1 MKLGTNTIQTTKPH
15 SNLDAFYGPYNSVEE
30 VYAKLKSDYRML
42 GLTVGILE
50 QGGIVEYWWK
60 KGITNEDLEPKLIG
74 TGLDDIDFTVKSYPN
89 NSVEITYYPLGSSI
103 FSQNSVNLYRNNTL
117 LVSANFNQDGQTFRF
132 ENVQPGQYT
141 YKIQITDIFGQS
153 MTKDTVVTV
162 GVLKITTENLQNI
175 TGLQK
180 ITSSTIVE
188 KQFKVNIQIL
198 NSDWQDAE
206 FGIFAD
212 ETKISSLQFTNDSN
226 YKRITVNITPELAQQ
241 MDGHTVYVKS
251 KLNGDEYKYELF
263 KVLGSDVLFVDVNGT
278 LPKFYHNTIVPLR
291 LKFTSGA
298 NSFYI
303 QSDENSDF
311 SFNSQTITF
320 NQLGVANI
328 SIYVTPNLVKPN
340 SQIVFLYGDNKTVS
354 LELGEIL
361 EEPTSERYIS
371 WDQNFPTNSNTS
383 SCYIDFTGIII
394 PNREENPETIN
405 NSNVIIRFNNRM
417 YITNDVIHVN
427 DIEIA
432 TPLNEKIYVGLGFGL
447 QDINPNRP
455 IIQGEDASSGYYTYD
470 CICINGTIVKISS
483 LERQNIQLTWGSQIP
498 SSKYLDIQKKGN
510 KLCQGYW
517 QGNPSLNLF
526 NNQNVPLCEINYL
539 EDGFGEDE
547 NNKVIPTL
555 YLEVIDSPEPDS
567 YTVWKSGFHNVSF
580 GTVFDGAD
588 KYGNSIPADSQF
600 KLVKIDEPLKKKCQK
615 YYGVVC
621 HYYYTNTNNEL
632 PNNISEIQN
641 NPDWSD
647 GIVTVYTQGTS
658 TLRYSIPNF
667 KFYFKQDFTLKYG
680 DNESINEKILTAKAD
695 YMESSH
701 LNNTPT
707 AMLYNKIVKSDIIN
721 DKSPSASLNN
731 SNYND
736 AIVGSPVKLMI
747 KDRNSNVYNNFGSFM
762 LNTDKT
768 SDTLG
773 FKLNNSLENENDIT
787 CISYEGTS
795 NDEGSGQ
802 ASRYIITN
810 SVKNSFDSIYDLITT
825 NGEDGSW
832 YCDKVNN
839 KKGYAII
846 KYTVDSNLN
855 KTFVNQEKSNTYEH
869 IVTVLNY
876 LSDGLEYRYPDS
888 TIIEEKDPEE
898 GSNVYSYTIM
908 PYEHF
913 VQLFTMFYKI
923 ANIDT
928 LNTDIGEIFN
938 LEYCYLYIIFMI
950 VFGQTDNLGKNC
962 MFDCW
967 KENGTWGKW
976 FPRPYD
982 LDSQCG
988 INNNGQEIIPPFVQ
1002 ISRNWVPDESLKNS
1016 NIFDDSNK
1024 FVYKYMPQ
1032 AKIFGYSSATS
1043 KLWETIF
1050 IQYQDNI
1057 NSMYS
1062 DLRANYF
1069 NYDNLENHFKD
1080 IIIDKISIH
1089 QYNIDFLNKYLGS
1102 VQQQYMLGNR
1112 WTNFRDWLKMRLAFC
1127 DGFFQY
1133 KKVTYQISGQQNF
1146 NVKYIFPAYAIV
1158 NYGAKKR
1165 YFFGEDID
1173 KDYSE
1178 NPQGDPIIIGGTA
1191 ATQPDIF
1198 LSDSLV
1204 LSTSLY
1210 DNSDYTTSFNDVFA
1224 FQNLQTL
1231 TLGGAISPDLT
1242 KCKLLST
1249 LIITSDCSIRDFII
1263 PSNVQILNCSA
1274 PINSISIDENSQ
1286 LTTIILKNANL
1297 GENENLNLTNCSKLQ
1312 NLILDSCTI
1321 KGQVML
1327 GSGKYNFSSNNCTF
1341 NTITLDRDS
1350 EIDDLDLSNQKIFN
1364 LNLSGKLK
1372 RLDLFNT
1379 QFTNNTVEY
1388 KDLDLTNVSGISIL
1402 NLIGCNIN
1410 RVKIGNNTFKTKTG
1424 EDVETGED
1432 IYSENTLK
1440 LGLQDSNISIFGKT
1454 DQNDQFV
1461 YDGFDLTVLPENV
1474 TSILNY
1480 NNSSSDPISSIYS
1493 LSYDKDNK
1501 TYSGRSTSTSSN
1513 TSMNQNYVSLGK
1525 LSNLIKVKVKS
1536 EIYGTALFAQCNNL
1550 TTVEYIKAK
1559 SNDPDKAKIYS
1570 DWVFYGCNKLSTI
1583 TNIQIGKFMKA
1594 FIGTTLPYS
1603 TVESLIYKDSNFGN
1617 FNYFY
1622 AQTNPGDSYIN
1633 ITINP
1638 NKYPQITSF
1647 VGMFMQGSYNMFRKT
1662 KGKKF
1667 NIQMSNPF
1675 IVTTECKSID
1685 TIFDNCGTIQIPDN
1699 FIVKPDN
1706 TSAFD
1711 QINSAGRTFYGCT
1724 LNNAISILNNLT
1736 ELTSAQG
1743 MFCNAKI
1750 NDNISGN
1757 HLELNNTKLTNLGG
1771 MFYGAKFIYPVE
1783 IDSFIKNLV
1792 GSTITL
1798 DTCFYNCTAYIS
1810 QDFII
1815 NENTN
1820 TVTING
1826 FLTDSSGN
1834 IIKDSGGNI
1843 IPTAIVYNNKFR
1855 LKEGGNSSNRV
1866 IIPTTYSTSYSS
1878 YGPFMNRKTTST
1890 SITLNPS
1897 TNKNLAY
1904 YLKGVSRND
1913 SSTLDVEITNPNSIN
1928 GICWDASNVNVTFST
1943 NTSCSAE
1950 SAFQHCMFDNTQ
1962 IANQDSIS
1970 LDNITNASKMFAG
1983 SNITKIT
1990 FVLPSTITNVIS
2002 MFNQCKRLQS
2012 GLPSGF
2018 FSNNQNIID
2027 VSKMFYQTRIVV
2039 KYEGDTERSDNIEL
2053 PDQVTKANAT
2063 FAAVSTTPTTD
2074 NSTLVYPI
2082 KISNGSLIEMKG
2094 IFASSE
2100 INNIIIDNIA
2110 NNSDMSYAFA
2120 NKISVPSTINLSTLL
2135 NKVRT
2140 ATGMFYNES
2149 TNSNNY
2155 SKYTIPNNVI
2165 SDGFFYNWSGWTGPD
2180 ITIPAIYKKDRFN
2193 EVGNTASYSTT
2204 YIND

>member
-30 VYAKLKSDYRML
+30 VYTKLKSDYRML
-42 GLTVGILE
+42 GLTIGILE
-50 QGGIVEYWWK
+50 QGGVTEYWWK
-60 KGITNEDLEPKLIG
+60 KGIRDEDLEPKLIG
-74 TGLDDIDFTVKSYPN
+74 TGLDDIEFTVRSYPD

-132 ENVQPGQYT
+132 ENVQPGEYT

-153 MTKDTVVTV
+153 MSKETTITV
-162 GVLKITTENLQNI
+162 GVLKITTENLQSI

-212 ETKISSLQFTNDSN
+212 ETKINSLQFTDDNN
-226 YKRITVNITPELAQQ
+226 YKRITINITPELAQQ
-241 MDGHTVYVKS
+241 MDGHVIYVKS
-251 KLNGDEYKYELF
+251 RLNEDRYEYELF
-263 KVLGSDVLFVDVNGT
+263 KVLGSDVLFVDINGT
-278 LPKFYHNTIVPLR
+278 LPKFYYNNTVPLK

-303 QSDENSDF
+303 QSDESSDF
-311 SFNSQTITF
+311 LFNSQTITF

-328 SIYVTPNLVKPN
+328 SIYVKPNSVKSN

-354 LELGEIL
+354 LQLGEIL
-361 EEPTSERYIS
+361 EEPVSDRYMS
-371 WDQNFPTNSNTS
+371 WDQNIPTNSNTS
-383 SCYIDFTGIII
+383 SCYIDFTGVII
-394 PNREENPETIN
+394 PNREESPEETIN
-405 NSNVIIRFNNRM
+405 GSNVIIRFNNKM

-427 DIEIA
+427 NIEVA
-432 TPLNEKIYVGLGFGL
+432 TPLNEKVYIGLGFGL

-455 IIQGEDASSGYYTYD
+455 IEQGENASSGYYTYD

-483 LERQNIQLTWGSQIP
+483 LERQNTQLTWSSKKP
-498 SSKYLDIQKKGN
+498 SSKYLDVQKKGE

-517 QGNPSLNLF
+517 QGNPLNLF
-526 NNQNVPLCEINYL
+526 DSQNIPLCETNYL

-547 NNKVIPTL
+547 NNKIIPTL
-555 YLEVIDSPEPDS
+555 YLEVINSPEPDS

-580 GTVFDGAD
+580 GTVFDGAT
-588 KYGNSIPADSQF
+588 KYGNSIPPDSQF
-600 KLVKIDEPLKKKCQK
+600 KLVKIDEPLKKTCQK

-632 PNNISEIQN
+632 PSNIAEIQG

-667 KFYFKQDFTLKYG
+667 KFYFKQDFTLEYG
-680 DNESINEKILTAKAD
+680 DNEFINEKILTAKAD

-707 AMLYNKIVKSDIIN
+707 AMLYNKIVKSNIID

-736 AIVGSPVKLMI
+736 AIVGSPIRLII
-747 KDRNSNVYNNFGSFM
+747 KDRDSNTWNNFGSFM

-773 FKLNNSLENENDIT
+773 FKLNNSLENENDVT

-795 NDEGSGQ
+795 NEVSGQ

-810 SVKNSFDSIYDLITT
+810 SVKNSFDTIYNLIVA
-825 NGEDGSW
+825 NEGDGSW
-832 YCDKVNN
+832 YCDEVNN
-839 KKGYAII
+839 KKGYSII
-846 KYTVDSNLN
+846 KYTVDGSLN
-855 KTFVNQEKSNTYEH
+855 KTFVNQEKANIYEH
-869 IVTVLNY
+869 IITVLNY
-876 LSDGLEYRYPDS
+876 LSEGLEYRYPDS
-888 TIIEEKDPEE
+888 PIIEEKDPEE
-898 GSNVYSYTIM
+898 GSNEYSYTIM
-908 PYEHF
+908 LYEHF
-913 VQLFTMFYKI
+913 VQLFSMFYKI

-928 LNTDIGEIFN
+928 LNTDIGELFN

-967 KENGTWGKW
+967 KEGETWGKW

-1002 ISRNWVPDESLKNS
+1002 ISRNWIPDESLRNNS
-1016 NIFDDSNK
+1016 IFDDSNK
-1024 FVYKYMPQ
+1024 FIYKYMPQ

-1050 IQYQDNI
+1050 IQHQDDI

-1062 DLRANYF
+1062 DLRKNYF
-1069 NYDNLENHFKD
+1069 DYNNLENHFKD
-1080 IIIDKISIH
+1080 IVIDKISIH

-1112 WTNFRDWLKMRLAFC
+1112 WTNFKDWLKMRLAFC

-1133 KKVTYQISGQQNF
+1133 KRATYQISGQQNF

-1158 NYGAKKR
+1158 NYGDKKR
-1165 YFFGEDID
+1165 YFFGENID

-1191 ATQPDIF
+1191 ATQPDVF

-1210 DNSDYTTSFNDVFA
+1210 DNSDYTTSFNDDFA
-1224 FQNLQTL
+1224 FENLQTL

-1249 LIITSDCSIRDFII
+1249 LIITSDCSIKNFVI
-1263 PSNVQILNCSA
+1263 PSNVQVLNCSA
-1274 PINSISIDENSQ
+1274 SINSISIDENSQ
-1286 LTTIILKNANL
+1286 LTTIILRNANL
-1297 GENENLNLTNCSKLQ
+1297 SQNENLDLTNCSKLQ

-1321 KGQVML
+1321 NGEVIL

-1341 NTITLDRDS
+1341 NTITLDSDS
-1350 EIDDLDLSNQKIFN
+1350 EIEDLDLSGQKIYN

-1372 RLDLFNT
+1372 RLDLFKT
-1379 QFTNNTVEY
+1379 EFTNNTVQY

-1402 NLIGCNIN
+1402 NLIRCNID
-1410 RVKIGNNTFKTKTG
+1410 RVKIGNNTFKT
-1424 EDVETGED
+1424 ETE
-1432 IYSENTLK
+1432 ENVYTENNLK
-1440 LGLQDSNISIFGKT
+1440 LGLQDSYISIFGKT
-1454 DQNDQFV
+1454 DQHDEFIYN
-1461 YDGFDLTVLPENV
+1461 GIDLTVLPETV

-1480 NNSSSDPISSIYS
+1480 NGDTSTGNAISSIYS
-1493 LSYDKDNK
+1493 LSYNKTNK
-1501 TYSGRSTSTSSN
+1501 TYTGRSTATSSSK
-1513 TSMNQNYVSLGK
+1513 SMEQDSMSIGK
-1525 LSNLIKVKVKS
+1525 LPNVTRIKVKPI
-1536 EIYGTALFAQCNNL
+1536 IYGTALFAQCDNL
-1550 TTVEYIKAK
+1550 TTVEYIKGNNLNSPNEAK
-1559 SNDPDKAKIYS
+1559 LYSNWI
-1570 DWVFYGCNKLSTI
+1570 FYACKKLSSI
-1583 TNIQIGKFMKA
+1583 TNIKIGKFTRA
-1594 FIGTTLPYS
+1594 FIGTTLSY
-1603 TVESLIYKDSNFGN
+1603 TYVENLIDNESSDGN
-1617 FNYFY
+1617 FSYFY
-1622 AQTNPGDSYIN
+1622 AQVKPSNTN

-1638 NKYPQITSF
+1638 QKYPLITSLL
-1647 VGMFMQGSYNMFRKT
+1647 GMFLQGNYSNFIERKGNKLNISMSSPLVVSDNCTSISY
-1662 KGKKF
+1662 
-1667 NIQMSNPF
+1667 
-1675 IVTTECKSID
+1675 
-1685 TIFDNCGTIQIPDN
+1685 IFDSCGTINIPN
-1699 FIVKPDN
+1699 KFIVKSSGN
-1706 TSAFD
+1706 NVSALD
-1711 QINSAGRTFYGCT
+1711 QIEFASRSFRECT
-1724 LNNAISILNNLT
+1724 LSNAISILGELTNLT
-1736 ELTSAQG
+1736 GAQG
-1743 MFCNAKI
+1743 MFSSAKI
-1750 NDNISGN
+1750 QDNITN
-1757 HLELNNTKLTNLGG
+1757 LELTNEQLTNLGG
-1771 MFYGAKFIYPVE
+1771 MFHSATFNRDVE
-1783 IDSFIKNLV
+1783 IDDFIKNLV

-1798 DTCFYNCTAYIS
+1798 DTCFYNCNAYIREE
-1810 QDFII
+1810 FTI
-1815 NENTN
+1815 NSNTE

-1826 FLTDSSGN
+1826 FLTNSDSNNSFP
-1834 IIKDSGGNI
+1834 
-1843 IPTAIVYNNKFR
+1843 PTAIVYNSKFR
-1855 LKEGGNSSNRV
+1855 LKEGGNSDNRI
-1866 IIPTTYSTSYSS
+1866 IIPTTYSTNYSS
-1878 YGPFMNRKTTST
+1878 YGPFMNRKTTSD
-1890 SITLNPS
+1890 SIILNPG

-1904 YLKGVSRND
+1904 YLKGVSRNNG
-1913 SSTLDVEITNPNSIN
+1913 SSLSINITNPSNIN
-1928 GICWDASNVNVTFST
+1928 GICWDASNVKVTFQT
-1943 NTSCSAE
+1943 NIYCSAE
-1950 SAFQHCMFDNTQ
+1950 SAFQHCIFEDSQ
-1962 IANQDSIS
+1962 ISNQSLIS
-1970 LDNITNASKMFAG
+1970 LNNITNASKMFAG

-1990 FVLPSTITNVIS
+1990 FTLPSTITNVIS
-2002 MFNQCKRLQS
+2002 MFNQCKKLEG
-2012 GLPSGF
+2012 GLPTGF
-2018 FSNNQNIID
+2018 FSSNQNITD

-2039 KYEGDTERSDNIEL
+2039 KHEGDSGRSDNIEL
-2053 PDQVTKANAT
+2053 PNQITTANAT
-2063 FAAVSTTPTTD
+2063 FTAASASSTSGNTA
-2074 NSTLVYPI
+2074 LVYPI
-2082 KISNGSLIEMKG
+2082 IINNGSLVEMKG
-2094 IFASSE
+2094 IFASST
-2100 INNIIIDNIA
+2100 ISNISITNVA

-2120 NKISVPSTINLSTLL
+2120 NKTSVPNSIDLSTLL
-2135 NKVRT
+2135 GKVRT
-2140 ATGMFYNES
+2140 ATGMFYNE
-2149 TNSNNY
+2149 NSNSNDCSGY
-2155 SKYTIPNNVI
+2155 SIPNNVI
-2165 SDGFFYNWSGWTGPD
+2165 SDGFFYNWQGWDGPD
-2180 ITIPAIYKKDRFN
+2180 ITIPGVYRKDRF
-2193 EVGNTASYSTT
+2193 EEMSNTSTYNST